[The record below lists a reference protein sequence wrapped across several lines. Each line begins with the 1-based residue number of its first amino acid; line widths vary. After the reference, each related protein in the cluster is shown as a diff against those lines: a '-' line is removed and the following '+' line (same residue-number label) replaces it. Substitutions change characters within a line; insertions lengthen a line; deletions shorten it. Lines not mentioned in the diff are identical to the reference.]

1 MLCDSFFFFFSDLNE
16 PRGTCRFPD
25 VLINQNLWRDLS
37 GTLQLEVDTGLQ
49 VLRLKNRSF
58 KRSLRFSEASSS
70 SNTKLVMKCV
80 EKTYE
85 AESIGAHV
93 SKTEYITYV
102 TNDTW

>member
-1 MLCDSFFFFFSDLNE
+1 MNE
-16 PRGTCRFPD
+16 PRGKCQFPD

-58 KRSLRFSEASSS
+58 KSVIEYSEAAYSS
-70 SNTKLVMKCV
+70 TKLVMKCV

-93 SKTEYITYV
+93 SKTEYLTYV